1 MRGVGACTVVRIYLP
16 KLRPPLLRSVLPR
29 DAGCEVV
36 RRCGRSALELFRCG
50 VPWLGATCGRWR
62 CGLSDDGRSFLGR
75 SFLLPTLGRSLSG
88 RLAGRWVEGRCLSAL
103 WPSLW

>member
-1 MRGVGACTVVRIYLP
+1 MFLLHAVSGCLYCGAIYLP

-50 VPWLGATCGRWR
+50 VPLLGTTCGRWR
-62 CGLSDDGRSFLGR
+62 CGLSFEGRSFFGR

-88 RLAGRWVEGRCLSAL
+88 RLAGRWVDGRCLSAL
-103 WPSLW
+103 

>member
-1 MRGVGACTVVRIYLP
+1 MRFERKVAKKIATSAVVPDVAILLLCFSRMRGVGACVVVRIYLP

-62 CGLSDDGRSFLGR
+62 
-75 SFLLPTLGRSLSG
+75 
-88 RLAGRWVEGRCLSAL
+88 
-103 WPSLW
+103 